1 MSSLFEQDFCAQIEK
16 NDYIKIIGKDQFKG
30 YIGIVTGMYK
40 NPTLDEPLY
49 LVELQATGKIIQRPK
64 IKLKRYF
71 YN

>member
-1 MSSLFEQDFCAQIEK
+1 MSSLFEKDFCTQIEK
-16 NDYIKIIGKDQFKG
+16 NDYVKIIGKDQFKG
-30 YIGIVTGMYK
+30 YIGIVTGLYK